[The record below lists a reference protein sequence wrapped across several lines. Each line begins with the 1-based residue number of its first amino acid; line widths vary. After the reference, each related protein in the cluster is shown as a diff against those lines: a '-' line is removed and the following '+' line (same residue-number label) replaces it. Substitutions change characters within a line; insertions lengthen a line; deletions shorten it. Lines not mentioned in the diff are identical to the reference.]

1 MIIYHLHIV
10 NKKNV
15 PRSGHLSLKPSCQ
28 GNHLPIPEDD
38 GDDGD
43 DEDGG
48 DDVDCGDD
56 GDDGDDDEGD
66 HLSVPDQGG
75 LGS

>member
-1 MIIYHLHIV
+1 MIIFHLHIV

-43 DEDGG
+43 DG
-48 DDVDCGDD
+48 
-56 GDDGDDDEGD
+56 EGD
-66 HLSVPDQGG
+66 NLSVPDQGG

>member
-1 MIIYHLHIV
+1 MIIYHYIYTIIYHLHIV

-15 PRSGHLSLKPSCQ
+15 SRSGHLSLKPSCQ

-38 GDDGD
+38 GDDG
-43 DEDGG
+43 
-48 DDVDCGDD
+48 VC
-56 GDDGDDDEGD
+56 GDDDEGD

-75 LGS
+75 LVS